1 MANAATSAATIV
13 DPTGVPA
20 KIEITIPESAQSTDR
35 TAEKIVTILKLWKS
49 RMADSAGKMTSAE
62 ISSDPRIPA
71 AVLFD
76 FDVLENAMSVSFL
89 TDGRKGNYS
98 IPMDDIIKK

>member
-71 AVLFD
+71 AVLALATPIGICIFHKA
-76 FDVLENAMSVSFL
+76 LSCLKQL
-89 TDGRKGNYS
+89 TS
-98 IPMDDIIKK
+98 AFPL